1 MGMKT
6 GICGMAFVVA
16 GLILGALS
24 GCGRVA
30 DSNVGYDALRAK
42 NYPAAVEAFD
52 RNLVRMI
59 KYCDGY
65 SVPDCAVVAEAK
77 VMAGSARLYT
87 GDGAVGERQIREGV
101 DLMFAGKCDSDL
113 TGGRPHSS
121 CENEIGRAILAYA
134 ENGASDKARSLYIE
148 AVAHRF
154 YPPTDKWIEAERRG
168 DPKAAALAEITVVL
182 SRPYGQAT
190 YQRLIAEARANG
202 WRPLVT
208 QLQQAAAA
216 VRTVDPSA
224 TSDRRVYY
232 SSDLSSD
239 AVRQR
244 ARGFQAA
251 RMPAF
256 AQWTAL
262 QAAEID
268 HVNAREAEAEA
279 ARAAEPTFADQF
291 VAAMQTAMAPYARG
305 RVAVPTSAARAPAT
319 GRAAGGAASCSD
331 RMYVIRWTTQQM
343 GETETR
349 VTPNQFIAAV
359 GGIDNAI
366 SQTRQQIAAIQAH
379 PYPGNERALSL
390 FRSFESELQGCR
402 GRGRG

>member
-1 MGMKT
+1 
-6 GICGMAFVVA
+6 
-16 GLILGALS
+16 
-24 GCGRVA
+24 
-30 DSNVGYDALRAK
+30 
-42 NYPAAVEAFD
+42 
-52 RNLVRMI
+52 
-59 KYCDGY
+59 
-65 SVPDCAVVAEAK
+65 
-77 VMAGSARLYT
+77 MAGSARLYT
-87 GDGAVGERQIREGV
+87 GDGATGESLIREGV
-101 DLMFAGKCDSDL
+101 NLMFAEGCDSAR
-113 TGGRPHSS
+113 TGGRSQSS
-121 CENEIGRAILAYA
+121 CEHEIGRAILAYV
-134 ENGASDKARSLYIE
+134 ENGAPDKARNLYIE

-154 YPPTDKWIEAERRG
+154 YPPAEKWIEAERRG
-168 DPKAAALAEITVVL
+168 DPETAALAEITVAL

-202 WRPLVT
+202 WAPLVR
-208 QLQQAAAA
+208 QLQQASAA
-216 VRTVDPSA
+216 VRTVDPDK
-224 TSDRRVYY
+224 TLDHRIFYY
-232 SSDLSSD
+232 SSDDSS

-244 ARGFQAA
+244 SRAYAAA

-268 HVNAREAEAEA
+268 RANAREAEDEA
-279 ARAAEPTFADQF
+279 AQAAEPTFADQF

-305 RVAVPTSAARAPAT
+305 RMTTPVPAARAPAT

-379 PYPGNERALSL
+379 PYPGNERALSQ

-402 GRGRG
+402 GRGRS